1 MSNAILEVKNVTK
14 HFAGLTALRDVTLSL
29 SKGQIKS
36 IIGPNGAG
44 KTTLFNIISGFYGP
58 DEGDILFE
66 HRALSG
72 KSPETV
78 CHLGVA
84 RTFQVVKPFINMSVL
99 DNVVIGALA
108 LTSRISEARAKAMGV
123 LDYIGMEERA
133 TLPAHSLTL
142 EDLKRLELG
151 RALATHPRLILLD
164 EVMAGLTP
172 TETEEFVH
180 LIRKIRDD
188 GVTILLIEHVMQAV
202 LALSDEV
209 VVLNYG
215 EKIFEGDT
223 HAVVRDERVIE
234 AYLGEEY
241 FYVDEKES

>member
-1 MSNAILEVKNVTK
+1 M
-14 HFAGLTALRDVTLSL
+14 
-29 SKGQIKS
+29 
-36 IIGPNGAG
+36 
-44 KTTLFNIISGFYGP
+44 
-58 DEGDILFE
+58 
-66 HRALSG
+66 
-72 KSPETV
+72 
-78 CHLGVA
+78 
-84 RTFQVVKPFINMSVL
+84 
-99 DNVVIGALA
+99 
-108 LTSRISEARAKAMGV
+108 
-123 LDYIGMEERA
+123 
-133 TLPAHSLTL
+133 
-142 EDLKRLELG
+142 ELG
-151 RALATHPRLILLD
+151 RALDTHTRLILLD

-172 TETEEFVH
+172 TETEEFIR

-241 FYVDEKES
+241 FYAHKKES